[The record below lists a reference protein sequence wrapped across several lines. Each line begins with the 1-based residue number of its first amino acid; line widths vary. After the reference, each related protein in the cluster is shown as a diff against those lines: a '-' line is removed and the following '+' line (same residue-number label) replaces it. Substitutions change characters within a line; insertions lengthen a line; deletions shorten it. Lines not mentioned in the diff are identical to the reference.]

1 MCPTYDIL
9 NKKTGE
15 IEEKFMSI
23 SEYEEFKKENP
34 DYEQHFSTLN
44 FQDSVSLGIKK
55 PPIEFKECV
64 IDRIKRANPLHTISS
79 RWD

>member
-1 MCPTYDIL
+1 MPIYSIL
-9 NKKTGE
+9 NKETGI
-15 IEEKFMSI
+15 IEDKMMSI
-23 SEYEEFKKENP
+23 SEWEQYKIDHPNEQ
-34 DYEQHFSTLN
+34 QHFSTLN

-64 IDRIKRANPLHTISS
+64 IDRIKRANPLHTMAS